1 MIHQKAK
8 TIAPSRFAH
17 TLTVYPTAVTCLDIM
32 IIKSKAITT
41 AAMWAWLMATI
52 AAIVA

>member
-8 TIAPSRFAH
+8 TITPSRFAH
-17 TLTVYPTAVTCLDIM
+17 ALTAYPTAVTCLDIM

-41 AAMWAWLMATI
+41 ATMRAWLMATI
-52 AAIVA
+52 AYIVA